1 MLKWGVSIVA
11 LIVLLIL
18 DLTLPFTGMEPM
30 SKHALI
36 IFLAAIVF
44 WIARPVPEYLSA
56 IVAAAALIL
65 LAKAPPNLV
74 LSGFSA
80 PVWWMVLFAM
90 ILGATISHTGLG
102 KRLAYTLIAKFGGG
116 NLKMLYV
123 TTMANNL
130 LAPFTPSNT
139 ARGAMMCGVVDSL
152 CDSLGYKRGE
162 QKGDHTIMLANMY
175 INTTNT
181 FMFLTATGA
190 NLLCVKI
197 ISEMTGRTV
206 TWMDWFIAGFFPG
219 IPLLLALP
227 YVVYKLFPMSADAG
241 KSSID
246 FANKA
251 LLEMGAMSRQEI
263 NTAIIMGITLLLWA
277 TQSLHGI
284 SATKTSFILVALLF
298 PKIGAVTWE
307 DLNNKISWPALIWL
321 GFAMGMANLINKFGG
336 FKWLVQTLV
345 ADNTFIANL
354 EFTTFLMVLIPIII
368 FMHFM
373 FAGMN
378 AMIMII
384 LPITIALANQYG
396 FDPYIVGLV
405 SSMSL
410 SVGAFF
416 MPFNSAPNLI
426 FYSTNRYTVQ
436 QQIKGAIPLALMA
449 VAALFFALH
458 VWWPIVGI
466 L

>member
-1 MLKWGVSIVA
+1 MLKWTISIAATVF
-11 LIVLLIL
+11 LLIL
-18 DLTLPFTGMEPM
+18 DMTLPFEGLDPM

-36 IFLAAIVF
+36 IFLSAIVF
-44 WIARPVPEYLSA
+44 WIARPIPEYLSA

-65 LAKAPPNLV
+65 GAQAPAKLV

-102 KRLAYTLIAKFGGG
+102 KRLAYTLISKFGGG

-123 TTMANNL
+123 TTMANNI

-139 ARGAMMCGVVDSL
+139 ARGAIMCGVVDSL
-152 CDSLGYKRGE
+152 CESLGFKRGE
-162 QKGDHTIMLANMY
+162 QKGDQTIMLANMY

-181 FMFLTATGA
+181 FMFMTAMGG
-190 NLLCVKI
+190 NMLCVKI

-206 TWMDWFIAGFFPG
+206 TWTDWFMAGFFPG
-219 IPLLLALP
+219 IPLLILLP
-227 YVVYKLFPMSADAG
+227 YVVYKMFPMAQDAG
-241 KSSID
+241 DSCVGVAKD
-246 FANKA
+246 C
-251 LLEMGAMSRQEI
+251 LREMGPMSRQEK
-263 NTAIIMGITLLLWA
+263 NTAIIMGLTLLAWA

-284 SATKTSFILVALLF
+284 GATKTSFILVALLF
-298 PKIGAVTWE
+298 PKIGAVTWNE
-307 DLNNKISWPALIWL
+307 INDKISWPALIWL
-321 GFAMGMANLINKFGG
+321 GFAMGLANLINKFGG
-336 FKWLVQTLV
+336 FKWLVQTLI
-345 ADNTFIANL
+345 ADNTFMANL
-354 EFTTFLMVLIPIII
+354 PFTTFLAVLIPGIV

-378 AMIMII
+378 AMIMIV
-384 LPITIALANQYG
+384 LPITIALANQFGY
-396 FDPYIVGLV
+396 DPYVVGLI
-405 SSMSL
+405 SAMSL

-436 QQIKGAIPLALMA
+436 QQVKGAIPLAIMA
-449 VAALFFALH
+449 VLALLLGLN
-458 VWWPIVGI
+458 VWWPLIGI